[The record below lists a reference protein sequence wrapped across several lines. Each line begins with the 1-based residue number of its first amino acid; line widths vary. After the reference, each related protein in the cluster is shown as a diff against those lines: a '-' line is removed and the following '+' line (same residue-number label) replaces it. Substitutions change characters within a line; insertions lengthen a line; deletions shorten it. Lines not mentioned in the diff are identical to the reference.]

1 MYKRQVPDDDGAITR
16 CFWPEELQ
24 ALLTAAGLEVEWVRP
39 RSVLSPA
46 TVERALEQGGRTA
59 LRTLVATELALA
71 QERQGE
77 ATGLHLVA
85 SARRP

>member
-1 MYKRQVPDDDGAITR
+1 M
-16 CFWPEELQ
+16 
-24 ALLTAAGLEVEWVRP
+24 RP

-46 TVERALEQGGRTA
+46 TVERALEQGGRAA
-59 LRTLVATELALA
+59 LRTLVDTEVALA

-85 SARRP
+85 SARRPA